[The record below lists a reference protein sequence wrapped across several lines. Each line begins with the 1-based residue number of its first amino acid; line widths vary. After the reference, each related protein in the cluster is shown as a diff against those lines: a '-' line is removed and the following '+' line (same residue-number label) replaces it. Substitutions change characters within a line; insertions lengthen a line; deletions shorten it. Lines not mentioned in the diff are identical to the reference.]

1 MVIGDI
7 LVRAA
12 RKFPHN
18 EALVCGDKVFSY
30 RQFNQRVNRLAR
42 AILSAG
48 LKKGDRIGVVSA
60 NSREFLELYFAAAK
74 SGTIICPYNTMLTP
88 EGIAGLINYSK
99 PSLLFVQAP
108 FVEALAGLG
117 GSLTTVGE
125 FVHFGG
131 RGADWTR
138 DYEGFFRDQPE
149 EEPEAKVEPDD
160 VQSIYFT
167 SGTTGASKGAMRTH
181 RHLLSTAVTGIVE
194 NRVTYGERVLLLTPM
209 HHVAFEDNLGR
220 CFFLPNTAVVYD
232 RPFDPGQVIQTLE
245 RERIS
250 SCLMVPTMISALVH
264 HPDIEKADL
273 SRLKR
278 LYYVGSPMPLELLRK
293 SMSVLEKFGTGFCQ
307 QYGQTE
313 SGPLSTILPPE
324 DHVADGPPEKVR
336 RLASAGR
343 PVLDYEVRIVGPEGE
358 DLPPGE
364 VGEIAL
370 RSVAIMKGYWEMEE
384 KTAQTLRDGWL
395 HTGDLGT
402 FDEDGYVY
410 LIDRK
415 NDMIISGGENIYPR
429 EVEEVLYQHPAVRE
443 ATVVGVPDDYWGETV
458 KAVVALHKGET
469 LSEEELREFCK
480 GRLASYKRPKS
491 IEIWEDLPKNA
502 TGKLLRRKVRE
513 RYWEGL
519 DRQI

>member
-1 MVIGDI
+1 
-7 LVRAA
+7 
-12 RKFPHN
+12 
-18 EALVCGDKVFSY
+18 
-30 RQFNQRVNRLAR
+30 
-42 AILSAG
+42 
-48 LKKGDRIGVVSA
+48 
-60 NSREFLELYFAAAK
+60 
-74 SGTIICPYNTMLTP
+74 
-88 EGIAGLINYSK
+88 
-99 PSLLFVQAP
+99 
-108 FVEALAGLG
+108 
-117 GSLTTVGE
+117 
-125 FVHFGG
+125 
-131 RGADWTR
+131 
-138 DYEGFFRDQPE
+138 
-149 EEPEAKVEPDD
+149 
-160 VQSIYFT
+160 
-167 SGTTGASKGAMRTH
+167 MRTH

-194 NRVTYGERVLLLTPM
+194 NRVGYGERVLLLTPM

-232 RPFDPGQVIQTLE
+232 RPFDPGRVIQTLE

-415 NDMIISGGENIYPR
+415 NDMIISGGENVYPR
-429 EVEEVLYQHPAVRE
+429 EVEEALYQHPAVRE

-513 RYWEGL
+513 RYWEGM